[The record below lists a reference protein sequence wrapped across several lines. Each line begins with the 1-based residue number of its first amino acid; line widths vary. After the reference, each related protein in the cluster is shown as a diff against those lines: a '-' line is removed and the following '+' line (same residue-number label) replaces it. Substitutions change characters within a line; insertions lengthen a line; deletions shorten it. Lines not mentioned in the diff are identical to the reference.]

1 MPEPDKEAHQAKIA
15 EINEKIDEKKARMA
29 AIREKIEV
37 LSAKRKAGQAKATG
51 PRGKLQKIR
60 AERNAKIEEKKAIR
74 EQMGSMKRVDLPG
87 KRDRPK
93 MSVDSV
99 DERIKKLEMKQSTG
113 TMSLKEEKELMQEIK
128 ELKKSRAGIADY
140 DSSLETLRAK
150 RETQDMK
157 RSELISILK
166 ELDTEIDALTEQ
178 RDAAQ
183 AEVEA
188 LGPQKDEFPTLLK
201 ERDELRPEITALFDE
216 MRSLRDEY
224 KKANDI
230 WWESEKVWRDFER
243 AKRQVQYEEQ
253 RKRKLVDDELF
264 RQQREAEELA
274 MEPQDPFQ
282 EDRIF
287 CENLVEYL
295 TGLAGA
301 EEKAV
306 EAAKEIDH
314 GGMVAM
320 GKKAIDDDAESWGG
334 LAKGKNKKKKKKG
347 GKATPK
353 VMQHPVAKIGAF
365 HEIGLEPPSS
375 ADQIP
380 GLLDTLN
387 AKIAE
392 YVEKAKT
399 YKPKTKVASKPRK
412 VALRIQPRGESDLKV
427 IIDVI
432 PGN

>member
-1 MPEPDKEAHQAKIA
+1 MTAEHLTAVKEVSRGGRPTSLVS
-15 EINEKIDEKKARMA
+15 AR
-29 AIREKIEV
+29 
-37 LSAKRKAGQAKATG
+37 S
-51 PRGKLQKIR
+51 RGGWRR
-60 AERNAKIEEKKAIR
+60 AWVA
-74 EQMGSMKRVDLPG
+74 M
-87 KRDRPK
+87 
-93 MSVDSV
+93 
-99 DERIKKLEMKQSTG
+99 
-113 TMSLKEEKELMQEIK
+113 
-128 ELKKSRAGIADY
+128 
-140 DSSLETLRAK
+140 
-150 RETQDMK
+150 
-157 RSELISILK
+157 
-166 ELDTEIDALTEQ
+166 
-178 RDAAQ
+178 
-183 AEVEA
+183 
-188 LGPQKDEFPTLLK
+188 
-201 ERDELRPEITALFDE
+201 TACGAVV
-216 MRSLRDEY
+216 R
-224 KKANDI
+224 
-230 WWESEKVWRDFER
+230 
-243 AKRQVQYEEQ
+243 
-253 RKRKLVDDELF
+253 
-264 RQQREAEELA
+264 
-274 MEPQDPFQ
+274 
-282 EDRIF
+282 
-287 CENLVEYL
+287 YL
-295 TGLAGA
+295 TALAGA